1 MPIPSLIDLV
11 EQDRQRNQET
21 ATGATKIVVS
31 GIKNAKERSD
41 QRDKAKN
48 RANRGVRAPRYNAT
62 AELQD
67 ALWNAGAFKGM
78 KNRQGKEL
86 TYAQAVDG
94 VNGNMTK
101 QAIKKAKSM
110 GYTIDENRGKINKK
124 RITVQ
129 DSKNNN
135 SPNGLISAGQ
145 MAHAAR
151 TGGMSIS
158 LQNQKTNGNEVTVV
172 NPVRMILDPSYSS
185 NIPFFTALGDLTVGT
200 ANRIYRNVTGKGK
213 DSYLIKNPD
222 ITDIPDDQKQILIN
236 FYKEKRDRTGTNPR
250 AFTARDW
257 KNIQGN
263 YTGGNRN
270 LITRAFLP
278 SALSSL
284 EHSLG
289 QWNYYVD
296 ENGDVHAV
304 DTYDW
309 NDGETSANQGSYTTA
324 RDFMGEFG
332 TKASETTAQRNKNG
346 KSAARRMDIN
356 LGKI

>member
-11 EQDRQRNQET
+11 EQERQRNQET

-31 GIKNAKERSD
+31 GVREAKERSN
-41 QRDKAKN
+41 QRSNARNKAN
-48 RANRGVRAPRYNAT
+48 QGLRAPRYNAT

-67 ALWNAGAFKGM
+67 ALWNAGAFRGI

-94 VNGNMTK
+94 INGNITK
-101 QAIKKAKSM
+101 QAIANAKSM
-110 GYTIDENRGKINKK
+110 GYTVDENRGKVNKK

-129 DSKNNN
+129 DNKNNN
-135 SPNGLISAGQ
+135 SSDGLVSAGQ

-200 ANRIYRNVTGKGK
+200 TNRIYRNITGKGK

-346 KSAARRMDIN
+346 KSAARKMDIN